1 MAYFR
6 CNTTEIFIFSL
17 KYRQQK
23 VDLNTSKKS
32 LVFVTIR
39 HKIYLRAAVVYENFI
54 FTQKYAFAE
63 RCCFLTFSFEGKL
76 RKYDIS
82 VKRKH
87 TKTNE
92 NMIFS
97 ALFTN
102 FRKTK
107 ILFFMQ
113 CTLILKRMQIQPNPA
128 FIPNSPSLFWKFF
141 SFMETVSGK
150 KLSERMLCHALNRSS
165 DCFIATPEFQMF
177 SSKSIRMLTILIRM
191 LTSIKYLAK
200 S

>member
-76 RKYDIS
+76 RKYDLS

-92 NMIFS
+92 NMIFFTLS
-97 ALFTN
+97 TN

-107 ILFFMQ
+107 ILFFFFMHWGNWHM
-113 CTLILKRMQIQPNPA
+113 LN
-128 FIPNSPSLFWKFF
+128 FSL
-141 SFMETVSGK
+141 S
-150 KLSERMLCHALNRSS
+150 
-165 DCFIATPEFQMF
+165 
-177 SSKSIRMLTILIRM
+177 
-191 LTSIKYLAK
+191 TSRFLLVL
-200 S
+200 

>member
-1 MAYFR
+1 MACFC
-6 CNTTEIFIFSL
+6 CNTTENFIFLL
-17 KYRQQK
+17 KYRQGK

-82 VKRKH
+82 VKRKN

-107 ILFFMQ
+107 IIFFMQ
-113 CTLILKRMQIQPNPA
+113 CLIKR
-128 FIPNSPSLFWKFF
+128 K
-141 SFMETVSGK
+141 
-150 KLSERMLCHALNRSS
+150 
-165 DCFIATPEFQMF
+165 
-177 SSKSIRMLTILIRM
+177 
-191 LTSIKYLAK
+191 
-200 S
+200 

>member
-97 ALFTN
+97 ALFT
-102 FRKTK
+102 F
-107 ILFFMQ
+107 
-113 CTLILKRMQIQPNPA
+113 
-128 FIPNSPSLFWKFF
+128 FF
-141 SFMETVSGK
+141 SC
-150 KLSERMLCHALNRSS
+150 SEG
-165 DCFIATPEFQMF
+165 
-177 SSKSIRMLTILIRM
+177 
-191 LTSIKYLAK
+191 
-200 S
+200 

>member
-76 RKYDIS
+76 IKYDIS

-92 NMIFS
+92 NTIFS

-102 FRKTK
+102 FCKTK

-113 CTLILKRMQIQPNPA
+113 CLLYFYIMCQLHLFFQPFSKNW
-128 FIPNSPSLFWKFF
+128 NFF
-141 SFMETVSGK
+141 T
-150 KLSERMLCHALNRSS
+150 
-165 DCFIATPEFQMF
+165 D
-177 SSKSIRMLTILIRM
+177 SK
-191 LTSIKYLAK
+191 LTSQFFTKPPI
-200 S
+200 

>member
-1 MAYFR
+1 MACFR

-17 KYRQQK
+17 KYRQRK

-39 HKIYLRAAVVYENFI
+39 QKISSLRPAILYENFI

-92 NMIFS
+92 NMVFS
-97 ALFTN
+97 ALFFHVVLFIFFDGN
-102 FRKTK
+102 IYISSPVRYSYLS
-107 ILFFMQ
+107 IL
-113 CTLILKRMQIQPNPA
+113 
-128 FIPNSPSLFWKFF
+128 
-141 SFMETVSGK
+141 
-150 KLSERMLCHALNRSS
+150 S
-165 DCFIATPEFQMF
+165 DDQ
-177 SSKSIRMLTILIRM
+177 L
-191 LTSIKYLAK
+191 YH
-200 S
+200 